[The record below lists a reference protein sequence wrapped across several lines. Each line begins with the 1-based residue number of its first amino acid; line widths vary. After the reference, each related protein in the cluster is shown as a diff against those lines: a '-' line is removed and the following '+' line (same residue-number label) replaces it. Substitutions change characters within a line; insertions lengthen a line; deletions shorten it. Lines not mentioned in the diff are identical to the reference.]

1 MKRFHYGRCLAA
13 AAVLSAAL
21 QTVYADTEKGN
32 LRQPQRETT
41 SLEKCGL
48 IMKDDTGK
56 STLLPLPSLHVAT
69 TSESTPFTLPSD
81 APSGVTAVGCNR
93 QSIVPKIY
101 DYRVLKAGYPL
112 YITGPAGRAAVALEA
127 REGQVQIR
135 VVRGDLR
142 PDEATQI
149 QESLD
154 QIQSLFNNSSIAKH
168 RP

>member
-1 MKRFHYGRCLAA
+1 MKRFHYGRCLTAA
-13 AAVLSAAL
+13 AILSAAL
-21 QTVYADTEKGN
+21 QAAHADTEKGN

-41 SLEKCGL
+41 SLEKCGV
-48 IMKDDTGK
+48 IMKDDSGK
-56 STLLPLPSLHVAT
+56 STLLSLPSLHVAT
-69 TSESTPFTLPSD
+69 MSESTPFTLPND
-81 APSGVTAVGCNR
+81 APSGVTAVGCSR

-127 REGQVQIR
+127 RDGQVQIR
-135 VVRGDLR
+135 VIRGDLT

-149 QESLD
+149 QESID